1 MLRVMFYSLGIFRT
15 SAQEAASQV
24 TLREL
29 LQVTA
34 QVTAPR
40 RRGEEPG

>member
-1 MLRVMFYSLGIFRT
+1 MFYLLGIFRT

-29 LQVTA
+29 LQGSEGRN
-34 QVTAPR
+34 QVKEKFCYK
-40 RRGEEPG
+40 GQVV